1 MHSKAT
7 RVSAQDTKYELKLLN
22 TYCLKI
28 LHLIE
33 VTKGILNTDKTAKT
47 QNLLLQGAV

>member
-1 MHSKAT
+1 MRGS
-7 RVSAQDTKYELKLLN
+7 VQDTKYELKLLN

-33 VTKGILNTDKTAKT
+33 VMKEMLNTDKTAKT
-47 QNLLLQGAV
+47 